1 MEIVSM
7 PKVSRFS
14 ILLTN
19 GKVDNRKPWQIQ
31 TVGYSFVTHVGRVI
45 RKSSDI
51 LMMLYKEEIR
61 GGNTERSRTNRQVG

>member
-1 MEIVSM
+1 M

-19 GKVDNRKPWQIQ
+19 GKVDNLKPWQIQ
-31 TVGYSFVTHVGRVI
+31 TAGYSFVTHVGRVI

-51 LMMLYKEEIR
+51 LTIFYKEEIR
-61 GGNTERSRTNRQVG
+61 GGHTERSRINRQVG